1 MDLETD
7 DTRLLPC
14 PVVQEQAYELEKS
27 TSLDRNTNDS

>member
-7 DTRLLPC
+7 DTWLLPC
-14 PVVQEQAYELEKS
+14 PVVHEQAYELEKS